1 MRAWPLLACAL
12 AALCA
17 SPPLAGP
24 AQARVTGRMI
34 AWGEMDAADIGPMSP
49 DAHEHALTRGRT
61 IADPVITRQTD
72 RILARLCQQFGA
84 TAGFAAGPGEAL
96 PDRVQVHSRHPILTR
111 PEDGATSTDDS
122 FETSVADGRATVG
135 FTFDHGWELQ
145 PGTWTMEFS
154 VDGEV
159 VAAQSFIVTLP
170 PTGAVQTVCVA
181 GPTS

>member
-1 MRAWPLLACAL
+1 MRAWPSLICTLAM
-12 AALCA
+12 
-17 SPPLAGP
+17 LAGP

-72 RILARLCQQFGA
+72 RITARLCQQFGA
-84 TAGFAAGPGEAL
+84 TASFTAGPGEDL
-96 PDRVQVHSRHPILTR
+96 PDRVQVHSRHPMLTR

-122 FETSVADGRATVG
+122 FETSVAGGQATVG

-145 PGTWTMEFS
+145 PGTWTMEFT

-159 VAAQSFIVTLP
+159 VAAQSFTITLP
-170 PTGAVQTVCVA
+170 PAGTAQTVCVA